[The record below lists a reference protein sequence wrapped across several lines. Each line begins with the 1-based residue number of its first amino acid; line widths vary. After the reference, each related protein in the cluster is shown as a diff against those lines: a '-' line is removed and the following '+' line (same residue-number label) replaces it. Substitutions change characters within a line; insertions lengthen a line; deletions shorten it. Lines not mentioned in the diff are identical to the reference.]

1 MSGFDSIDDWFRDT
15 PFISPSASGAK
26 GFNTKRDKARSSGS
40 HTPVRRGG
48 HGLAGRKSRL
58 ANQASV
64 RKKAPEVMVKIT
76 GSSKGLGTA
85 RNHIDYISRNGDV
98 ELMTEQGEVL
108 KGNRAVREYKE
119 LLRMEQIPEESDKRE
134 FLHVI
139 FSMPKDT
146 SVSGLKEAV
155 SSFCKEEFSN
165 RRYVMAFHDDTDH
178 RHVHVCVGTRDI
190 ERADEPRLS
199 PRKADLRNWRE
210 SFAEQLRDVGIEAAA
225 SPRNVRFNHKK
236 GRNFVVEKID
246 RSAAKPGGKSRQFSK
261 VAVERT
267 LEQASALRSGV
278 RPSNPAQ
285 VSIEKSRTKVLDKW
299 QEVLKREIGTGNTQ
313 GIAEVKNILAEGLKP
328 VSSRAQDAYDSGI
341 AKTHIEAEDKKQKG
355 SSADIDLSH

>member
-1 MSGFDSIDDWFRDT
+1 MGFDSVDDWFRDT
-15 PFISPSASGAK
+15 PFISPSAKGAK
-26 GFNTKRDKARSSGS
+26 GFNAKRDKARSSGS
-40 HTPVRRGG
+40 HTPARRGG
-48 HGLAGRKSRL
+48 HGVIGRKSRL

-98 ELMTEQGEVL
+98 ELETEQGDLL

-119 LLRMEQIPEESDKRE
+119 WLRMEQIPEESGKRE

-146 SVSGLKEAV
+146 QVSGLKEAV

-199 PRKADLRNWRE
+199 PRKSDLRNWRE
-210 SFAEQLRDVGIEAAA
+210 SFAAQLRDIGIEAAA

-246 RSAAKPGGKSRQFSK
+246 RSAVTPDGTVRPRSK
-261 VAVERT
+261 VGAERT
-267 LEQASALRSGV
+267 SAQDRALRSGA
-278 RPSNPAQ
+278 RPVNPAQ
-285 VSIEKSRTKVLDKW
+285 PSIEKMRTKVIGKW
-299 QEVLKREIGTGNTQ
+299 EEVLRRQIDTGNTQ
-313 GIAEVKNILAEGLKP
+313 GAAEVKSIIADGLKP
-328 VSSRAQDAYDSGI
+328 ILSRSQENYDSRIAQSPVEVGDKKPKVSSVDF
-341 AKTHIEAEDKKQKG
+341 
-355 SSADIDLSH
+355 DISH